1 VTTELADLPP
11 GYTVRRP
18 TIDDAE
24 AILTLVHA
32 QERATI
38 GAEDSTLPE
47 VRELLSLRR
56 TPPETDHWLVMH
68 GDVAIAWAMVIDD
81 YGGEQIEIDV
91 YADPAHL
98 SAVRETLYD
107 LLLER
112 VRAHAAARPKR
123 EVVVSVG
130 VHVGDEHSAAALLGR
145 GFAVERRFNRL
156 RIELEPGRPFP
167 TAPDGV
173 TLQAFDPGSDTDW
186 RDWHTLQDESFSHHW
201 GHETTSLD
209 AFRQSVD
216 AEEDPELDRWR
227 FALVDG
233 IRAGICQASG
243 RFATEGGGWIRTLGV
258 VASAR
263 GRGVGRYLLEHAL
276 ASYASDGRNW
286 AGLSVDTKNVSGAL
300 RLYESAGM
308 RPWMQIDAYRRRVSA
323 S

>member
-1 VTTELADLPP
+1 VTTEPADLPP
-11 GYTVRRP
+11 GYTARRP

-68 GDVAIAWAMVIDD
+68 GDVATAWAMVIDD
-81 YGGEQIEIDV
+81 FGGEQIEIDV
-91 YADPAHL
+91 YADPAHPG
-98 SAVRETLYD
+98 AVRETLYD
-107 LLLER
+107 LLVER
-112 VRAHAAARPKR
+112 VRVHAAERPNR
-123 EVVVSVG
+123 EVTVGVG
-130 VHVGDEHSAAALLGR
+130 VHVGDEHSAAVLLRR
-145 GFAVERRFNRL
+145 GFAVERRFSRL

-167 TAPDGV
+167 AAPDGV
-173 TLQAFDPGSDTDW
+173 APQAFDPGSDTDW
-186 RDWHTLQDESFSHHW
+186 RDWHTLMDESFSDHW

-209 AFRQSVD
+209 AFRQSV
-216 AEEDPELDRWR
+216 ATEEDPELDRWR
-227 FALVDG
+227 FAMVDG
-233 IRAGICQASG
+233 IRAGICQPSG

-263 GRGVGRYLLEHAL
+263 GRGAGRYLLEHAL
-276 ASYASDGRNW
+276 ASYASDGRKW
-286 AGLSVDTKNVSGAL
+286 AGLSVDTENDSGAL

-308 RPWMQIDAYRRRVSA
+308 RPWLQIDAYRRRVSA
-323 S
+323 G

>member
-11 GYTVRRP
+11 GYTARRP

-38 GAEDSTLPE
+38 GDEDSTLPE

-68 GDVAIAWAMVIDD
+68 GDVASAWAMVIDD

-91 YADPAHL
+91 YADPAHPGV
-98 SAVRETLYD
+98 VREALYD
-107 LLLER
+107 LLIER
-112 VRAHAAARPKR
+112 VREHAAERPNR
-123 EVVVSVG
+123 EVMVSVG
-130 VHVGDEHSAAALLGR
+130 VHVGDEHSAAALLRR

-167 TAPDGV
+167 SAPDGV
-173 TLQAFDPGSDTDW
+173 ALQAFDPGADTDW
-186 RDWHTLQDESFSHHW
+186 RDWHTLVDESFSDHW
-201 GHETTSLD
+201 GHEATSLD
-209 AFRQSVD
+209 AFRQSVET
-216 AEEDPELDRWR
+216 EEDPELDRWR

-233 IRAGICQASG
+233 VRAGICQASG

-263 GRGVGRYLLEHAL
+263 GRGAGRYLLEHAL
-276 ASYASDGRNW
+276 ASYAYDGRRW
-286 AGLSVDTKNVSGAL
+286 AGLSVDTENVSGAL

-323 S
+323 G